1 MQHYR
6 TLTSWTPSITS
17 HSFPC
22 VTYNGLETMS
32 HIFSGCLTNH
42 WLFKY
47 SSEVR
52 NQHAMAAVAN
62 LERNP
67 SDSLLSI
74 IWRSDL
80 QTHGTLQSIAELL
93 PCGKSKLLPYHTVFL
108 SQLTPK
114 KSPQKRGW
122 TWSSNDFSLKKKT
135 SWFKRPWDYPKATYM
150 MFKRRTNWMSF
161 LPQRYRKNETKN
173 RPQDPTFFARR
184 WILENHPAIHKLQ
197 GH

>member
-1 MQHYR
+1 
-6 TLTSWTPSITS
+6 
-17 HSFPC
+17 
-22 VTYNGLETMS
+22 MS

-47 SSEVR
+47 SSKVQ

-122 TWSSNDFSLKKKT
+122 TWSSNDFSLKKKLHGSKDHGIIQKQPIWCSKDEQIECPSYHNDT
-135 SWFKRPWDYPKATYM
+135 GKMKPKTGP
-150 MFKRRTNWMSF
+150 RIQLF
-161 LPQRYRKNETKN
+161 LPGGESWRITRQSTNFRGTRFRFRNVQKKH
-173 RPQDPTFFARR
+173 R
-184 WILENHPAIHKLQ
+184 
-197 GH
+197 